1 MVFLLCFTK
10 RRTSFASKRSLS
22 ILFDSIL
29 VVATGDVEFR
39 SRRTTSSSCLTHDD
53 RAVLFHRRILVLFH
67 CYLRLEACCSSTDP
81 IRRDKE
87 QLTSEDLRSRDSP
100 TRATFSGEARRQSAS
115 RTSGD
120 NGNLEI
126 RLHMT
131 ETHNTE
137 GRRQYRI
144 PRYPATRVPTT
155 ASMETRV
162 TASPTGHT
170 LQTASQAEKAY
181 GFKVYCSTSLLAG
194 ISRDPSIQFETAYSG
209 SFTHHRKSS
218 P

>member
-1 MVFLLCFTK
+1 MK
-10 RRTSFASKRSLS
+10 PRRTP
-22 ILFDSIL
+22 
-29 VVATGDVEFR
+29 
-39 SRRTTSSSCLTHDD
+39 SSSCLTHDE
-53 RAVLFHRRILVLFH
+53 RAVLFHRRILPVCFIVIFALLFVNGPDTPRQRTIDVRRLAQQAFTYPGH
-67 CYLRLEACCSSTDP
+67 LLRGSSQAKCIP
-81 IRRDKE
+81 YIR
-87 QLTSEDLRSRDSP
+87 
-100 TRATFSGEARRQSAS
+100 
-115 RTSGD
+115 D